1 MLKLK
6 KLLLDT
12 GLVIDN
18 QYLDEYVELIIN
30 NFDSIKVKNT
40 TQEHH
45 SIPVFCYSLD
55 ETGKYQMTDLD
66 SAERRRAATKLANA
80 DKNNKRVH
88 LTYADH
94 IKAHLLLSRCGKSY
108 RFILS
113 NANACVLMLNLLHT
127 ALENKVVPDL
137 DSDVHIQAAYE
148 HWCVTKTKPTDRSDF
163 YKAATANLRLG
174 TCATRRKVKCLETG
188 LIYDSIREAE
198 IDNSLSKNRLNLIL
212 TGRRKQIPG
221 MTFEYYNETSG
232 ISEVIE

>member
-30 NFDSIKVKNT
+30 NYDSIKIKNN

-45 SIPVFCYSLD
+45 SIPVFCYSLT
-55 ETGKYQMTDLD
+55 EVNKYQMADLD

-88 LTYADH
+88 LDYANH

-108 RFILS
+108 KFILS
-113 NANACVLMLNLLHT
+113 NANACVLMLNLLHV

-137 DSDVHIQAAYE
+137 DSDKHIQIAYE
-148 HWCVTKTKPTDRSDF
+148 YWCNTKVKPTERPDF
-163 YKAATANLRLG
+163 YKATTANLKLG
-174 TCATRRKVKCLETG
+174 ACATRRKVKCLETG
-188 LIYDSIREAE
+188 LIYESIREAE
-198 IDNSLSKNRLNLIL
+198 IANSLSKNRLNLIL

-221 MTFEYYNETSG
+221 LTFEYYNETSE
-232 ISEVIE
+232 ISEVSE